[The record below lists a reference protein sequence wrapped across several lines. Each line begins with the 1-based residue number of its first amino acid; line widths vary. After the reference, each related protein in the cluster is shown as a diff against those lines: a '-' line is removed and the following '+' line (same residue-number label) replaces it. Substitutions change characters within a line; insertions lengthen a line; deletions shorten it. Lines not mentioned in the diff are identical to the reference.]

1 MLSCGLNACQS
12 NHNSQLS
19 IINFKLKAL
28 EFCHLYGVYGAFVAL
43 VAEPSAATVF
53 GLLQVVSGEQTVDYG
68 DFALGVE
75 LGNAVGDALADVVEV
90 RCFAADDAAE
100 NYYCVISA
108 VERHLVGAVDKL
120 ETAGDGLYVDVL
132 RQCAVLFE
140 GLHRPVEQRS
150 CDFRI
155 PFRYHYAE
163 AHVACVGHVCRVVV
177 GQVMQ

>member
-19 IINFKLKAL
+19 IINFKLKSL
-28 EFCHLYGVYGAFVAL
+28 EFRHLYGVYGAFVAL
-43 VAEPSAATVF
+43 VAEASAATVF

-68 DFALGVE
+68 YFALGVE

-90 RCFAADDAAE
+90 RCFAADYAAE
-100 NYYCVISA
+100 DDDGVISA

-132 RQCAVLFE
+132 R
-140 GLHRPVEQRS
+140 
-150 CDFRI
+150 
-155 PFRYHYAE
+155 
-163 AHVACVGHVCRVVV
+163 
-177 GQVMQ
+177 